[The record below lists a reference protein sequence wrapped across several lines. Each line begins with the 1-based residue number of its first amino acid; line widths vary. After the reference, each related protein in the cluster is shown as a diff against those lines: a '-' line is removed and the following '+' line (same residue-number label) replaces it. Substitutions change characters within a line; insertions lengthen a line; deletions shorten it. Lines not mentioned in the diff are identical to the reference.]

1 MFLERVCNDG
11 RDCEGMQ
18 MTSYRWWISVSA
30 VVVITVVSIICN
42 VNFASGEQQD
52 EPRSALMLAKLA
64 STQRIAEGLVS
75 QDFQL
80 VRRGAEE
87 IERVCDASLWES
99 NADPIYGQHRT
110 ELRRHAS
117 KLVRMAAEQNLD
129 GSAFAYMNCMSS
141 CINCHQHC
149 RDVLRIADRTNS
161 ASRVVPIPV
170 TDQEWVDGRAL
181 RR

>member
-1 MFLERVCNDG
+1 MSLC
-11 RDCEGMQ
+11 
-18 MTSYRWWISVSA
+18 RWWGSASA
-30 VVVITVVSIICN
+30 VVIVAVAVVAAN
-42 VNFASGEQQD
+42 VNWASEDRQD

-75 QDFQL
+75 QDFEL
-80 VRRGAEE
+80 VRRGAQE
-87 IERVCDASLWES
+87 IERICEASLWES

-110 ELRRHAS
+110 ELRRHAT
-117 KLVRMAAEQNLD
+117 KLERMADEQNLD

-149 RDVLRIADRTNS
+149 RDVLRIADRANS

-170 TDQEWVDGRAL
+170 TEQEWANGRSL